1 MFKTL
6 LIKEIQNYLYSLR
19 FQFSF
24 VIVIIVFLSGTI
36 SFIPS
41 YKQASENLMKYQNE
55 VQAQRERMAKNAT
68 LVAINRNTYYISL
81 LNNAFISNCSEQFLP
96 NKIQYSAYNVFDFKV
111 SHNNVNPL
119 MKSGRDLN
127 WAFIVSVV
135 LSFIAL
141 LLSYDSISGEK
152 EERTISLIFT
162 NSVSRGIIIL
172 SKLAGVVIVVSS
184 MALIGMIISLLI
196 LTMVSIVP
204 LSGAFFAE
212 IGAFLLISIL
222 LITLMTSCGLLASVL
237 SRSSNVSLLI
247 SLCIWLF
254 FVVVIPNTAVFW
266 ANKVFPIAHA
276 DEIQKR
282 ISTDREMLNKNAPE
296 GSWSSN
302 DGEPFYPRHELRAN
316 LQTKLL
322 MASKK
327 HKDEYYSDMFR
338 QFESTR
344 ELLMISPLAQFDIM
358 NEAILAS
365 GYMRFNKNWKDIH
378 VFQEQFLSWFKSLD
392 IKDPKSPHWYNPYE
406 NLSTTRQAVAI
417 DQIPIYQE
425 KYEPWKNRIHAIVPY
440 LMIMLLYNLIVIS
453 AVLVMFQKYD
463 VR

>member
-41 YKQASENLMKYQNE
+41 YKQASENLLKYQNE
-55 VQAQRERMAKNAT
+55 VQAQKERLAT
-68 LVAINRNTYYISL
+68 NTTLIAINQNTYYLSL
-81 LNNAFISNCSEQFLP
+81 LNNAFISNCSEQYLP
-96 NKIQYSAYNVFDFKV
+96 NKIRYSAYNVYEFSV

-135 LSFIAL
+135 LSFVAL

-162 NSVSRGIIIL
+162 NAVSRGVIIL

-184 MALIGMIISLLI
+184 MALIGMILSLLI

-204 LSGAFFAE
+204 LSGAFLAE
-212 IGAFLLISIL
+212 IGAFLLISVL
-222 LITLMTSCGLLASVL
+222 LITLMASCGLLASVL

-266 ANKVFPIAHA
+266 ANKVFPIPHA

-282 ISTDREMLNKNAPE
+282 ITADRNLLNKNAPA

-302 DGEPFYPRHELRAN
+302 EGEPFYPRHELRAN
-316 LQTKLL
+316 LQTKIM
-322 MASKK
+322 MARKK
-327 HKDEYYSDMFR
+327 HKDKYYSDMFR

-344 ELLMISPLAQFDIM
+344 ELLMVSPLAQFDIM

-365 GYMRFNKNWKDIH
+365 GYMRFNKNWRDLH
-378 VFQEQFLSWFKSLD
+378 VFQEQFLTWFKNLD
-392 IKDPKSPHWYNPYE
+392 MKDPKSPHWYNPFE
-406 NLSTTRQAVAI
+406 DLSTTRKPI
-417 DQIPIYQE
+417 SLDQIPVYQE
-425 KYEPWKNRIHAIVPY
+425 KTEPWKNRISEIAPY
-440 LMIMLLYNLIVIS
+440 LAIMLLYILIVIS
-453 AVLVMFQKYD
+453 LVLFKFQKYD

>member
-1 MFKTL
+1 
-6 LIKEIQNYLYSLR
+6 
-19 FQFSF
+19 
-24 VIVIIVFLSGTI
+24 
-36 SFIPS
+36 
-41 YKQASENLMKYQNE
+41 
-55 VQAQRERMAKNAT
+55 
-68 LVAINRNTYYISL
+68 
-81 LNNAFISNCSEQFLP
+81 
-96 NKIQYSAYNVFDFKV
+96 
-111 SHNNVNPL
+111 

-135 LSFIAL
+135 LSFVAL

-162 NSVSRGIIIL
+162 NAVSRGVIIL

-184 MALIGMIISLLI
+184 MALIGMILSLLI

-204 LSGAFFAE
+204 LSGAFLAE
-212 IGAFLLISIL
+212 IGAFLLISVL
-222 LITLMTSCGLLASVL
+222 LITLMASCGLLASVL

-266 ANKVFPIAHA
+266 ANKVFPIPHA

-282 ISTDREMLNKNAPE
+282 ITADRDLLNKNAPA

-316 LQTKLL
+316 LQTKIM
-322 MASKK
+322 MARKK
-327 HKDEYYSDMFR
+327 HKDKYYSDMFR

-344 ELLMISPLAQFDIM
+344 ELLMVSPLAQFDIM

-365 GYMRFNKNWKDIH
+365 GYMRFNKNWRDLH
-378 VFQEQFLSWFKSLD
+378 VFQEQFLTWFKNLD
-392 IKDPKSPHWYNPYE
+392 MKDPKSPHWYNPFE
-406 NLSTTRQAVAI
+406 DLSTTRKPI
-417 DQIPIYQE
+417 SLDQIPVYQE
-425 KYEPWKNRIHAIVPY
+425 KTEPWKNRISEIAPY
-440 LMIMLLYNLIVIS
+440 LAIMLLYILIVIS
-453 AVLVMFQKYD
+453 LVLFKFQKYD